1 MCGIAGWLGEKI
13 NKDTCS
19 KILTRLTHRGP
30 DSFGQWSTEGVWLGH
45 RRLAVLDLSSQG
57 HQPMVS
63 SSKQLIL
70 TYNGEIYNYLQL
82 RAELIRNGLHF
93 RSNSD
98 TEVVLAAC
106 EFCGIEKAL
115 SKFEGMFSL
124 ALYNLNERVLWLARD
139 PLGIKPLYYTN
150 IGSEFAF
157 ASELNALQP
166 LSWLDDKIN
175 TDALYAYFRYSC
187 VPTPASIIR
196 GAHKLPS
203 GTILRWDGCS
213 IKLRRFW
220 NLEKH
225 ARNKSITSSNVSLEN
240 AADELE
246 RQLRLSVKLHM
257 QSDVPYGA
265 FLSGGV
271 DSSVVAALMQNVSTI
286 PVKTFTLGFSES
298 THDETT
304 YARAVAKHLG
314 TEHHELVMNP
324 DDIPA
329 LVSGGE
335 IKHDEPFADG
345 SSIPSFLIS
354 RFARQHVKV
363 CLSGDGGDELFA
375 GYPRY
380 FWAESIEKLRK
391 WLSPSAANI
400 VSRLLQ
406 KLPAYFWD
414 DVINELTRKR
424 YAGKSGL
431 STRIKRFTDYLSC
444 PREQAYSRTMSAWEQ
459 PELLLGVKN
468 YKKLGA
474 DKTHYPDL
482 TWAEEMMLIDQE
494 NYLQDDIL
502 TKVDRASMAVSLET
516 RVPLLTHS
524 LVEWSW
530 KIPLNYKFKSS
541 ADEGKR
547 ILRKVLYRHVP
558 RELIDRPK
566 QGFGMPMAVWLRSS
580 LRDWAEELLV
590 CSDLESGGLC
600 GKVVRDVWNDH
611 LSGNDRL
618 AEIWSV
624 LMYRQWQENWKQGR
638 K

>member
-1 MCGIAGWLGEKI
+1 MCGLDIG
-13 NKDTCS
+13 
-19 KILTRLTHRGP
+19 
-30 DSFGQWSTEGVWLGH
+30 
-45 RRLAVLDLSSQG
+45 RLAVLDLSSQG

-70 TYNGEIYNYLQL
+70 TYNGEIYNYLEL

-106 EFCGIEKAL
+106 EFWGIEKAV

-124 ALYNLNERVLWLARD
+124 ALYNVNERVLWLARD

-157 ASELNALQP
+157 ASELSALQP

-187 VPTPASIIR
+187 VPRLHLLYVAYINCHQVQYCV
-196 GAHKLPS
+196 GMDVVA
-203 GTILRWDGCS
+203 
-213 IKLRRFW
+213 KLRRFW
-220 NLEKH
+220 NLKKH

-265 FLSGGV
+265 FLSGGA

-286 PVKTFTLGFSES
+286 PIKTFTLGFSES

-314 TEHHELVMNP
+314 TEHHELVMNS

-335 IKHDEPFADG
+335 IKYDEPFADG

-391 WLSPSAANI
+391 WLTPSAAYI
-400 VSRLLQ
+400 ASRLLQ

-414 DVINELTRKR
+414 DVINQLTRKR

-431 STRIKRFTDYLSC
+431 STRIKAFY
-444 PREQAYSRTMSAWEQ
+444 
-459 PELLLGVKN
+459 
-468 YKKLGA
+468 
-474 DKTHYPDL
+474 
-482 TWAEEMMLIDQE
+482 
-494 NYLQDDIL
+494 
-502 TKVDRASMAVSLET
+502 
-516 RVPLLTHS
+516 
-524 LVEWSW
+524 
-530 KIPLNYKFKSS
+530 
-541 ADEGKR
+541 
-547 ILRKVLYRHVP
+547 
-558 RELIDRPK
+558 
-566 QGFGMPMAVWLRSS
+566 
-580 LRDWAEELLV
+580 
-590 CSDLESGGLC
+590 
-600 GKVVRDVWNDH
+600 
-611 LSGNDRL
+611 
-618 AEIWSV
+618 
-624 LMYRQWQENWKQGR
+624 
-638 K
+638 